1 MRLPARER
9 VKLVRS
15 LQCVDAAVEAIDE
28 DESVA
33 ETLRCLAVLRIFCRY
48 FDYFDLLCGKRDS
61 IDFKHW
67 QTVVLFVQVSVQVIR
82 MNAVITGKGV
92 MMSFV

>member
-33 ETLRCLAVLRIFCRY
+33 ETLRCLTVLRCCTAILIISTFFCVARGI
-48 FDYFDLLCGKRDS
+48 L
-61 IDFKHW
+61 
-67 QTVVLFVQVSVQVIR
+67 
-82 MNAVITGKGV
+82 
-92 MMSFV
+92 

>member
-1 MRLPARER
+1 MFKEKHRKDGAAMRLPARER

-33 ETLRCLAVLRIFCRY
+33 ETLRCLA
-48 FDYFDLLCGKRDS
+48 
-61 IDFKHW
+61 
-67 QTVVLFVQVSVQVIR
+67 
-82 MNAVITGKGV
+82 
-92 MMSFV
+92 

>member
-1 MRLPARER
+1 MYDTDLLNLLGSWMFKEKHRKDGAAMRLPARER

-33 ETLRCLAVLRIFCRY
+33 ETLRCL
-48 FDYFDLLCGKRDS
+48 
-61 IDFKHW
+61 
-67 QTVVLFVQVSVQVIR
+67 T
-82 MNAVITGKGV
+82 
-92 MMSFV
+92 

>member
-33 ETLRCLAVLRIFCRY
+33 ETLRCLAVQPFRASFG
-48 FDYFDLLCGKRDS
+48 D
-61 IDFKHW
+61 ID
-67 QTVVLFVQVSVQVIR
+67 
-82 MNAVITGKGV
+82 
-92 MMSFV
+92 